1 MRPPHS
7 PRKSLRLHKFL
18 TILGTLILFLTFVV
32 KDGLRDRVKDELAA
46 IQAAQA
52 EYWLEKYH
60 EEEMEA
66 IRRGR
71 IKRRSA
77 DAVSKSST
85 ADHSDDTA
93 DSNPTI
99 SEVKASAEP
108 YLDKRTDLEVED
120 ADLLFVQMSSDR
132 EAQDARQ
139 KAYSEM
145 EKLHKLRDNVQ
156 LEFQSIPPDADKVPA
171 TQKQR
176 DLVGSLAAQWDTSDA
191 AAKQYVEKTIT
202 HAESLQAS
210 RQHRYDLFTKWSY
223 VLYTVGAIVILAGK
237 LIEREA
243 DPGDIQSLQDGE

>member
-1 MRPPHS
+1 MRPPHP

-52 EYWLEKYH
+52 EYWSEKYH

-77 DAVSKSST
+77 ELVSKVPA

-99 SEVKASAEP
+99 SEVKASSEP

-132 EAQDARQ
+132 EAQDARE

-145 EKLHKLRDNVQ
+145 EKLHKLRDSVQ
-156 LEFQSIPPDADKVPA
+156 LEFQSIPPDADKIPA
-171 TQKQR
+171 TPKLR
-176 DLVGSLAAQWDTSDA
+176 DLVDSLATQWDASDG

-202 HAESLQAS
+202 HAESLQSS

-223 VLYTVGAIVILAGK
+223 VLYTVGAVVILAGK

-243 DPGDIQSLQDGE
+243 DPADIESLQNGE